1 MTTFNDYERQINDE
15 AILRGEH
22 RAWVGGLWEEMG
34 QLQLEFLRGQG
45 LQPGHTLLDVGCG
58 ALRGGIRFV
67 EFLDTGHYAGLD
79 INESL
84 INAGHRELELAGLAG
99 KKPLLLVDS
108 EFKVSRFGMQFDF
121 AIAQSVFSHLPVNHI
136 CACLLN
142 MAHVLKPGGR
152 FFVTFFEAPHAVH
165 LQPITHQPGGV
176 VSRYDRDPFHYSFAE
191 FQWMA
196 DICGLTV
203 GYIGDWS
210 HPRDQR
216 MLVFARKDTATH
228 ASSG

>member
-1 MTTFNDYERQINDE
+1 MTTFNDYERQINDA

-34 QLQLEFLRGQG
+34 RLQLEFLLSQG
-45 LQPGHTLLDVGCG
+45 LHPGNTLLDVGCG

-67 EFLDTGHYAGLD
+67 EFLEKGHYAGLD

-84 INAGHRELELAGLAG
+84 ISAGYRELELAGLAD
-99 KKPLLLVDS
+99 KQPRLLVDS
-108 EFKVSRFGMQFDF
+108 EFKASRFGMRFDF

-136 CACLLN
+136 CECLLN
-142 MAHVLKPGGR
+142 VAQVLEPHGR
-152 FFVTFFEAPHAVH
+152 FFTTFFEAPHPVH
-165 LQPITHQPGGV
+165 LQPITHEPGGV
-176 VSRYDRDPFHYSFAE
+176 VSRYDRDPFHYSFTE

-203 GYIGDWS
+203 GYIGHWS

-216 MLVFARKDTATH
+216 MLVFARNDTAGAATG
-228 ASSG
+228 S